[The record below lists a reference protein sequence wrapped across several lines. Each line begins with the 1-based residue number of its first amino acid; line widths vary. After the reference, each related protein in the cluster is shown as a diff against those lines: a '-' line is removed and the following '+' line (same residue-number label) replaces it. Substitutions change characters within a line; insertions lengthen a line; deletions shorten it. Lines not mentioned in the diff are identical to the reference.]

1 MAKTRSQK
9 ELTLKELVD
18 SLKRSKSVVFAD
30 FRNLTVGDATA
41 LRRKA
46 RKDNVGIVVAKK
58 TLMRL
63 AFKEAGFEGI
73 DPSVMEG
80 AVLLAL
86 GYDDEVA
93 PARVAAEF
101 GKDHESLKIV
111 AGVLER
117 KLVTAAAIK
126 ELAKLPSKSQL
137 IAQVVGSI
145 KAPLTGLVNVL
156 QGNLRGLVT
165 VIGAIKDQKSAA

>member
-18 SLKRSKSVVFAD
+18 SLNRSKSVVFAD
-30 FRNLTVGDATA
+30 FRNMSVGDATA
-41 LRRKA
+41 FRRKA
-46 RKDNVGIVVAKK
+46 RKENVGVVVAKK

-73 DPSVMEG
+73 DPSTLKG

-126 ELAKLPSKSQL
+126 DLAKLPSKSQL